1 MYCSKLSL
9 SFYLSGLYSPAI
21 HWLCGILNS
30 CLTCCPCWATW
41 VTKMIMSMRMTAMM
55 MEMVTMII
63 SVLVYLYFFVYL
75 YLYFVYGRKKTNLG
89 DCGSDRPLPTTQRWA
104 NNSVFE
110 YYSNNIQIPNYSLT
124 SGIKACKGT
133 LLCSKTKYKGIQK
146 DNLFPESPNRVYF
159 LLVPTQY
166 VPSVVEW
173 MIKSLQKVKVRVKTS
188 HLIFG

>member
-1 MYCSKLSL
+1 MYKN
-9 SFYLSGLYSPAI
+9 SFGEYRLWL
-21 HWLCGILNS
+21 WLCVWSGSMGVTNRGERIVFWGPNTNTNIIRVPKNDRIRIRILFGLKKS
-30 CLTCCPCWATW
+30 P
-41 VTKMIMSMRMTAMM
+41 
-55 MEMVTMII
+55 EYEYEYY
-63 SVLVYLYFFVYL
+63 SVWKYQPN
-75 YLYFVYGRKKTNLG
+75 TNTNIL
-89 DCGSDRPLPTTQRWA
+89 
-104 NNSVFE
+104 VFE

>member
-1 MYCSKLSL
+1 MFRHISWSTPSSSSHVLPCFAPEVWQSPRPAGSL
-9 SFYLSGLYSPAI
+9 WARPCRLIWCPVGGSFGG
-21 HWLCGILNS
+21 CG
-30 CLTCCPCWATW
+30 A
-41 VTKMIMSMRMTAMM
+41 RA
-55 MEMVTMII
+55 
-63 SVLVYLYFFVYL
+63 VL
-75 YLYFVYGRKKTNLG
+75 
-89 DCGSDRPLPTTQRWA
+89 
-104 NNSVFE
+104 FE